1 MIKYY
6 TTEQLKDPTKF
17 FQDDEDEMY
26 CTKDELREIRKK
38 VRALRQQMKH
48 SLVTEGKP
56 NCFVD

>member
-1 MIKYY
+1 MIRLYKSL
-6 TTEQLKDPTKF
+6 EEMNHPWM
-17 FQDDEDEMY
+17 DDDSELFM
-26 CTKDELREIRKK
+26 TKDELREIRKK

>member
-1 MIKYY
+1 MMIRLFKSI
-6 TTEQLKDPTKF
+6 EEMNHPWKEEP
-17 FQDDEDEMY
+17 DELFM
-26 CTKDELREIRKK
+26 TKDELREIRKK